1 MINKIIAFSI
11 RNKLIIGLLV
21 FALVGVGL
29 YSMST
34 INLGAQP
41 DITNNQVQV
50 ITQSPNLATEDIEQF
65 VTYPVELAMANLPG
79 VTEIRSVSRFGLSV
93 VTIVFKDDMGAYLP
107 RQLVSEKLNEVKSEI
122 PKQFGTPGMGPIT
135 TGLGEIYQ
143 YTLVP
148 QKGYEDKF
156 SPTELRT
163 IQDWIVK
170 RQLAL
175 TEGVVEVNA
184 FGGKIKQ
191 YEIAIDPAK
200 LNAMDVTMTNIFNA
214 LEENNV
220 NTGGAYIEKNKMANF
235 IRGEG
240 LVRSIDDIKQIVI
253 KNENGLPVLV
263 KDVAEKVH
271 FGNQVRY
278 GAFTQDGHE
287 AVGGMILML
296 RGDNPNAVV
305 SNVKK
310 RIKEVQK
317 SLPEGLKI
325 VPFLDRSELIGR
337 TTATIEKNLVE
348 GALIVIFVLVLLLGS
363 FRGGLVTAS
372 LIPLSLLFAFILMK
386 ASGVWANLMSLGA
399 IDFGIIVDGAVIIVE
414 GTVHEIEKRIKAGKN
429 QFNRAEMDEVV
440 YDASSTV
447 MNSAFFGQII
457 ILIVFT
463 PILFLT
469 GIEGKMFRPMAFTFG
484 FAVLGAIIL
493 CLTYVPMVTALTMK
507 PAGKKKNWF
516 HKAEDKISA
525 FSNGMM
531 KRINNGYRP
540 VIIKSLNHRIAVVVI
555 AVILLIGAGFTFSK
569 MGGEFIPSIDEGD
582 IAMQAL
588 LRPGSS
594 LSESIE
600 TSKRIENIVLE
611 NFPEVKTMV
620 ARIGVADIPTD
631 PMPMDIADTYII
643 LDKNK
648 DNWVSAD
655 TKDEL
660 VAKIKEKLAVIPG
673 VNLVFSQP
681 VELRF
686 NELLTGVREDVA
698 IKLYGEDLD
707 VLSEKAAKMAG
718 IIKTVPGAGDVN
730 VEATAGLPQMTVRF
744 NRRKVAQY
752 GLKISKL
759 NQYISTAFAGAS
771 AGVIFEGEKR
781 FDMVVRL
788 DKEHRQNINNLKN
801 LLIDLPSGNQIPLK
815 EVANIS
821 YQPGPMQISRDN
833 TSRRIYVGVN
843 VRGRDVESM
852 VRDIQAKLDEQLDL
866 PPGYHIT
873 YGGAFE
879 NLQRAKDRLAVVVPV
894 ALALIFLLLYF
905 ALGSLSQSV
914 MIYMAVPL
922 AAIGGI
928 FALAVRG
935 MPFSI
940 SAGVGFIVLFGVAV
954 LNGLVLISRLNS
966 LKEEGVMDLKERI
979 LIGTQ
984 ERIRPILLTA
994 LAAIMGFTPM
1004 ALSHGAGAS
1013 VQRPLATVVI
1023 GGLISATL
1031 LTLIVVPVFY
1041 SFVEKRKESKKSRH
1055 QKKAFSATSVPVIIV
1070 LLSLGSFAI
1079 PKTAEAQSGVTK
1091 TAVTQ
1096 KNQMQENDLQPI
1108 SLQEAADKAKEN
1120 YPKLKAARLEID
1132 NQEVL
1137 KKTAWDLGTTSF
1149 YTGGEELPNSGTGDE
1164 GIYTTIGVQQQNID
1178 LFSIG
1183 AKNKVQ
1189 DKKIA
1194 LSKAAF
1200 DLSLLQVEREV
1211 KKAWGNA
1218 YTAKRKFELYV
1229 ELDSVFSDFERAA
1242 RIRYETEASSKL
1254 EYLAAG
1260 NQARQVNLQKR
1271 QAYRDYLGA
1280 LQSLNLWLAGSQFYT
1295 VADTDVEAIDDP
1307 VMQSKDSIRGHPMLQ
1322 YYEHQV
1328 EVADAEHNLSTTAFF
1343 PKLNAQYGRQKV
1355 AGQDGFFNFQIG
1367 ISIPVFFGPE
1377 LGKTQSAKIQAKI
1390 AEQNFREKQ
1399 LQINSK
1405 YQDIRQ
1411 EYLKW
1416 LESWQYYV
1424 QEALPLAKEQRD
1436 GAVFAYKEGGIDYT
1450 TFLQTVRDAIGI
1462 ESRSWEALNYFLK
1475 SKYELEFYLNS
1486 TNQ

>member
-11 RNKLIIGLLV
+11 QNKLVVGLLV
-21 FALVGVGL
+21 LALVGVGL
-29 YSMST
+29 YSMAT

-93 VTIVFKDDMGAYLP
+93 VTIVFKDEMGTYLP
-107 RQLVSEKLNEVKSEI
+107 RQLISEKLNEVKAEI
-122 PKQFGTPGMGPIT
+122 PEQFGSPAMGPIT

-143 YTLVP
+143 YTLKP
-148 QKGYEDKF
+148 EKGYEDKY

-191 YEIAIDPAK
+191 YEIAIDPAR
-200 LNAMDVTMTNIFNA
+200 LNAMEVTMTEVFDA
-214 LEENNV
+214 LQENNV

-240 LVRSIDDIKQIVI
+240 LARSLDDIRQIVI
-253 KNENGLPVLV
+253 KNENGLPVLI
-263 KDVAEKVH
+263 KDVAEKVD

-287 AVGGMILML
+287 AVGGMVLML
-296 RGDNPNAVV
+296 RGDNPNSVV
-305 SNVKK
+305 NTVRE

-337 TTATIEKNLVE
+337 TTATIEKNLIE

-386 ASGVWANLMSLGA
+386 AFGVWANLMSLGA

-414 GTVHEIEKRIKAGKN
+414 GTVHEIEKRIKAGKKKFD
-429 QFNRAEMDEVV
+429 QPQMDKVV
-440 YDASSTV
+440 YEASSTV

-493 CLTYVPMVTALTMK
+493 CLTYVPMITSLTMK
-507 PAGKKKNWF
+507 PVSNKRNWF
-516 HKAEDKISA
+516 HKVEGKISG

-531 KRINNGYRP
+531 NRINNGYRP
-540 VIIKSLNHRIAVVVI
+540 VLLKSLSHRMIILIV
-555 AVILLIGAGFTFSK
+555 AVILLVGAGFTFSK

-600 TSKRIENIVLE
+600 TSKEIENIVLD

-648 DNWVSAD
+648 ENWTSAE
-655 TKDEL
+655 TKEKL
-660 VAKIKEKLAVIPG
+660 IEKIKEELAVVPG
-673 VNLVFSQP
+673 VNFVFSQP

-707 VLSEKAAKMAG
+707 VLSQKAAKMAN
-718 IIKTVPGAGDVN
+718 IIKTIPGAGDVN
-730 VEATAGLPQMTVRF
+730 LEATSGLPQMTVRF

-752 GLKISKL
+752 GLNIQKL
-759 NQYISTAFAGAS
+759 NRYISTAFAGGT

-788 DKEHRQNINNLKN
+788 DKEHRRDIRDLKN
-801 LLIDLPSGNQIPLK
+801 LLIDLPGGNQIPVK
-815 EVANIS
+815 EVAEIS

-852 VRDIQAKLDEQLDL
+852 VNDIQAKLDAELDL
-866 PPGYHIT
+866 PPGYHIE

-879 NLQRAKDRLAVVVPV
+879 NLQRAKERLTIVVPI

-905 ALGSLSQSV
+905 ALGSILQSV

-928 FALAVRG
+928 FALALRG

-966 LKEEGVMDLKERI
+966 LKEEGVTDIRERI
-979 LIGTQ
+979 LMGTQ
-984 ERIRPILLTA
+984 ERIRPIFLTA
-994 LAAIMGFTPM
+994 LAAIMGFFPM

-1023 GGLISATL
+1023 GGLITATL
-1031 LTLIVVPVFY
+1031 LSL
-1041 SFVEKRKESKKSRH
+1041 
-1055 QKKAFSATSVPVIIV
+1055 IIV
-1070 LLSLGSFAI
+1070 PILYSIVENSGKNKNGISDNFTINPAFIALALGIGAMAFPTNLNAQTQDKFHQNFIEQDSLKVDQDF
-1079 PKTAEAQSGVTK
+1079 T
-1091 TAVTQ
+1091 
-1096 KNQMQENDLQPI
+1096 PI
-1108 SLQEAADKAKEN
+1108 SLRQAVQKAKASYPGIKAAKLEIKSQEA
-1120 YPKLKAARLEID
+1120 LE
-1132 NQEVL
+1132 
-1137 KKTAWDLGTTSF
+1137 KTAWDFGTTQIF
-1149 YTGGEELPNSGTGDE
+1149 TGGEELPDNGTANE
-1164 GIYTTIGVQQQNID
+1164 GIYTTIGIQQQNIEV
-1178 LFSIG
+1178 FSIG
-1183 AKNKVQ
+1183 AKNKLQNQKV
-1189 DKKIA
+1189 A
-1194 LSKAAF
+1194 LSKAVL
-1200 DLSLLQVEREV
+1200 DLTSLQVEREV
-1211 KKAWGNA
+1211 SKAWGNA
-1218 YTAKRKFELYV
+1218 YTSRRKYQLYV
-1229 ELDSVFSDFERAA
+1229 KLDSIFSDFERAA
-1242 RIRYETEASSKL
+1242 RIRFETEASSKL
-1254 EYLAAG
+1254 EYLAAV
-1260 NQARQVNLQKR
+1260 NQARQVSLQKMQVYRDYMANLQK
-1271 QAYRDYLGA
+1271 
-1280 LQSLNLWLAGSQFYT
+1280 LNLWLASGGPYT
-1295 VADTDVEAIDDP
+1295 VAEADVDKIDTP
-1307 VMQSKDSIRGHPMLQ
+1307 VMQRQESLSNHPAIT
-1322 YYEHQV
+1322 YYQQQK
-1328 EVADAEHNLSTTAFF
+1328 EVANARRNLNTKAFF
-1343 PKLNAQYGRQKV
+1343 PKLNAQYGRQKI
-1355 AGQDGFFNFQIG
+1355 AGQDGFFNFQVG
-1367 ISIPVFFGPE
+1367 ISIPLFFAPE
-1377 LGKTQSAKIQAKI
+1377 LGQLQSSKIKNQI
-1390 AEQNFREKQ
+1390 AEQNLREKQ
-1399 LQINSK
+1399 LQVNSK
-1405 YQDIRQ
+1405 YQDLKQ
-1411 EYLKW
+1411 QYLKW
-1416 LESWQYYV
+1416 LESWQYYQ
-1424 QEALPLAKEQRD
+1424 QEALPLAKEQRN

-1450 TFLQTVRDAIGI
+1450 TFLQSVRDAIAI
-1462 ESRSWEALNYFLK
+1462 ESQSWDALNNYLQ
-1475 SKYELEFYLNS
+1475 SKYELEFFLNS
-1486 TNQ
+1486 AKQ

>member
-11 RNKLIIGLLV
+11 RNKLIVGLMV
-21 FALVGVGL
+21 IALVGVGV
-29 YSMST
+29 YSMAT

-50 ITQSPNLATEDIEQF
+50 ITQAPNLATEDIEQF

-79 VTEIRSVSRFGLSV
+79 VTEIRSISRFGLSV
-93 VTIVFKDDMGAYLP
+93 VTIVFKDNMGAYLP
-107 RQLVSEKLNEVKSEI
+107 RQLVGEQLNEVKSEI
-122 PKQFGTPGMGPIT
+122 PEQFGSPGMGPIT

-143 YTLVP
+143 YTL
-148 QKGYEDKF
+148 KAEEGYEDQY

-175 TEGVVEVNA
+175 TEGIVEVNA

-200 LNAMDVTMTNIFNA
+200 LNAMDVTMTEVFNA
-214 LEENNV
+214 LQENNV

-240 LVRSIDDIKQIVI
+240 LVRSLEDIRQIVI
-253 KNENGLPVLV
+253 KNENGLPILI

-271 FGNQVRY
+271 FGSQVRY

-287 AVGGMILML
+287 AVGGTILML
-296 RGDNPNAVV
+296 RGANPNTVV
-305 SNVKK
+305 NTVKK

-363 FRGGLVTAS
+363 IRGGLVTAS

-386 ASGVWANLMSLGA
+386 AFGISANLMSLGA

-414 GTVHEIEKRIKAGKN
+414 GTVHVIEKRIKAGKRNFN
-429 QFNRAEMDEVV
+429 QAQMDEVV

-493 CLTYVPMVTALTMK
+493 CLTYVPMIASLTMK
-507 PAGKKKNWF
+507 PATKKKNWF
-516 HKAEDKISA
+516 HKAEDKISG

-531 KRINNGYRP
+531 TRINKSYRP
-540 VIIKSLNHRIAVVVI
+540 VILKSLNHRIIVLVI
-555 AVILLIGAGFTFSK
+555 AVLLLVGAGYSFSR

-600 TSKRIENIVLE
+600 TSKRIEDIVMD
-611 NFPEVKTMV
+611 NFPEVETMV
-620 ARIGVADIPTD
+620 ARIGVSAIPTD

-648 DNWVSAD
+648 DNWVSAE
-655 TKDEL
+655 TKEEL
-660 VAKIKEKLAVIPG
+660 VSKIKEKLSVVPG
-673 VNLVFSQP
+673 VNFVFSQP
-681 VELRF
+681 MELRF

-707 VLSEKAAKMAG
+707 VLSEKAAKMAE
-718 IIKTVPGAGDVN
+718 IIKTVPGAADVN
-730 VEATAGLPQMTVRF
+730 LEATSGLPQMTVRY
-744 NRRKVAQY
+744 NRKKVAQY
-752 GLKISKL
+752 GLNIQKL
-759 NQYISTAFAGAS
+759 NQYVSTAFAGRT

-788 DKEHRQNINNLKN
+788 DKEHRQSIDNLKN
-801 LLIDLPSGNQIPLK
+801 LLVDLPGGNQIPIK
-815 EVANIS
+815 EVADIS

-833 TSRRIYVGVN
+833 TSRRISVGVN

-852 VRDIQAKLDEQLDL
+852 VNDIQDKLDEQLDL
-866 PPGYHIT
+866 PPGYRVS

-879 NLQRAKDRLAVVVPV
+879 NLQRAKERLTIVVPI

-905 ALGSLSQSV
+905 ALGSISQSI

-928 FALAVRG
+928 FALVIRG

-966 LKEEGVMDLKERI
+966 LKAEGVMDIKERI
-979 LIGTQ
+979 LTGTQ
-984 ERIRPILLTA
+984 ERLRPILLTA
-994 LAAIMGFTPM
+994 LAAIMGFFPM
-1004 ALSHGAGAS
+1004 ALSYGAGAS

-1023 GGLISATL
+1023 GGLITATL
-1031 LTLIVVPVFY
+1031 LTLIVVPILY
-1041 SFVEKRKESKKSRH
+1041 TFVEKMKKGNNGKSG
-1055 QKKAFSATSVPVIIV
+1055 KVAVNPTVILV
-1070 LLSLGSFAI
+1070 LLSLGLTAI
-1079 PKTAEAQSGVTK
+1079 PTSVKAQ
-1091 TAVTQ
+1091 TQ
-1096 KNQMQENDLQPI
+1096 DSLKQGSFRQDSLKVEQGFTPI
-1108 SLQEAADKAKEN
+1108 TLQEAVERARAN
-1120 YPKLKAARLEID
+1120 YPKLKAAQLEIE
-1132 NQEVL
+1132 NQRAL
-1137 KKTAWDLGTTSF
+1137 KKTAWDLGRTNVF
-1149 YTGGEELPNSGTGDE
+1149 TGGEELPDNGTGDE
-1164 GIYTTIGVQQQNID
+1164 GIYTTIGIQQQQMD
-1178 LFSIG
+1178 VFSIG
-1183 AKNKVQ
+1183 AKNKLQ
-1189 DKKIA
+1189 KMKIA
-1194 LSKAAF
+1194 LSETAL
-1200 DLSLLQVEREV
+1200 DLTSLQVEREV
-1211 KKAWGNA
+1211 SKAWGYV
-1218 YTAKRKFELYV
+1218 YTSKRKYQLYV
-1229 ELDSVFSDFERAA
+1229 ELDSIFSDFERAA

-1254 EYLAAG
+1254 EYLAAT
-1260 NQARQVNLQKR
+1260 NQARQVSLQKM
-1271 QAYRDYLGA
+1271 QVYRDYLGN
-1280 LQSLNLWLAGSQFYT
+1280 LQKLNLWLVSDTPYT
-1295 VADTDVEAIDDP
+1295 VTDAGVNEIDAP
-1307 VMQSKDSIRGHPMLQ
+1307 IMQRSDSITNHPMLH
-1322 YYEHQV
+1322 YYRQQI
-1328 EVADAEHNLSTTAFF
+1328 EVADAEHNLSTKAFF
-1343 PKLNAQYGRQKV
+1343 PKLNAQYGRQKI
-1355 AGQDGFFNFQIG
+1355 AGQDGFFNFQVG
-1367 ISIPVFFGPE
+1367 ISVPLFFGPE
-1377 LGKTQSAKIQAKI
+1377 LGQAQSARIRTQI
-1390 AEQNFREKQ
+1390 AEQNFREQQ
-1399 LQINSK
+1399 LQVNSR
-1405 YQDIRQ
+1405 YQDLQ
-1411 EYLKW
+1411 QTYLKW
-1416 LESWQYYV
+1416 LESWQYYE

-1462 ESRSWEALNYFLK
+1462 QSRSWDALNNYLE
-1475 SKYELEFYLNS
+1475 SKYELEFFLNS
-1486 TNQ
+1486 AKQ

>member
-11 RNKLIIGLLV
+11 RNKLIVGLMVL
-21 FALVGVGL
+21 ALVGVGV

-79 VTEIRSVSRFGLSV
+79 VNEIRSVSRFGLSV
-93 VTIVFKDDMGAYLP
+93 VTIVFKDDMGTYLP
-107 RQLVSEKLNEVKSEI
+107 RQLVAEKLNEVKSEI
-122 PKQFGTPGMGPIT
+122 PEQFGSPGMGPIT

-143 YTLVP
+143 YTLKAE
-148 QKGYEDKF
+148 KGYEDKY

-200 LNAMDVTMTNIFNA
+200 LNAMNVTMTEVFDA
-214 LEENNV
+214 LQENNV

-240 LVRSIDDIKQIVI
+240 LARSLDDIRQIVI
-253 KNENGLPVLV
+253 KNENGLPILV

-287 AVGGMILML
+287 AVGGMVLML
-296 RGDNPNAVV
+296 RGDNPNSVV
-305 SNVKK
+305 NTVRD

-337 TTATIEKNLVE
+337 TTATIEKNLIE

-386 ASGVWANLMSLGA
+386 AFGVWANLMSLGA

-414 GTVHEIEKRIKAGKN
+414 GTVHEIEKRIKRGKKSFN
-429 QFNRAEMDEVV
+429 QSEMDEVV

-493 CLTYVPMVTALTMK
+493 CLTYVPMIASLTMK
-507 PAGKKKNWF
+507 PATKKKNWF
-516 HKAEDKISA
+516 HKVEDKISG

-531 KRINNGYRP
+531 TRINNGYRP
-540 VIIKSLNHRIAVVVI
+540 VILKSLHHRIIVLVIAVV
-555 AVILLIGAGFTFSK
+555 LLVGAGYSFSR

-594 LSESIE
+594 LTESIE
-600 TSKRIENIVLE
+600 TSKRIENIVLD
-611 NFPEVKTMV
+611 NFPEVETMV

-631 PMPMDIADTYII
+631 PMPMDIADSYII
-643 LDKNK
+643 LDKDK
-648 DNWVSAD
+648 DNWTSAE
-655 TKDEL
+655 TKEEL
-660 VAKIKEKLAVIPG
+660 IEKIKEKLSVVPG
-673 VNLVFSQP
+673 VNFVFSQP

-707 VLSEKAAKMAG
+707 VLTEKASKMAN

-730 VEATAGLPQMTVRF
+730 LEATSGLPQMTVRF

-752 GLKISKL
+752 GLNIQKL
-759 NQYISTAFAGAS
+759 NQYVSTAFAGGT

-788 DKEHRQNINNLKN
+788 DEEHRQSIDNLKN
-801 LLIDLPSGNQIPLK
+801 LLIDLPGGNQIPIK
-815 EVANIS
+815 EVADIS

-852 VRDIQAKLDEQLDL
+852 VHDIQAKMDAQLDL
-866 PPGYHIT
+866 PPGYHIE

-879 NLQRAKDRLAVVVPV
+879 NLQRAKDRLIIVVPI

-905 ALGSLSQSV
+905 ALGSFSQSI

-928 FALAVRG
+928 FALAIRG

-966 LKEEGVMDLKERI
+966 LKEEGVMDIQERI

-994 LAAIMGFTPM
+994 LAAIMGFFPM

-1023 GGLISATL
+1023 GGLITATL
-1031 LTLIVVPVFY
+1031 LTLIIVPILY
-1041 SFVEKRKESKKSRH
+1041 SFVEKTGKNNNGKSG
-1055 QKKAFSATSVPVIIV
+1055 KVAINPALIAV
-1070 LLSLGSFAI
+1070 LLGLGSMAI
-1079 PKTAEAQSGVTK
+1079 PASASAQTPDSPHQNAPRQDSLKVEQGFT
-1091 TAVTQ
+1091 
-1096 KNQMQENDLQPI
+1096 PI
-1108 SLQEAADKAKEN
+1108 SLQDAVERAQAN
-1120 YPKLKAARLEID
+1120 YPKLKAAQLEVE
-1132 NQEVL
+1132 NQEAL
-1137 KKTAWDLGTTSF
+1137 KKTAWDLGTTQIF
-1149 YTGGEELPNSGTGDE
+1149 TGGEELPDNGTSDE
-1164 GIYTTIGVQQQNID
+1164 GIYQTIGVQQQNID
-1178 LFSIG
+1178 VFSIG
-1183 AKNKVQ
+1183 AKNRVQ
-1189 DKKIA
+1189 NEKIA
-1194 LSKAAF
+1194 LSETAL
-1200 DLSLLQVEREV
+1200 DLTSLQVEREV
-1211 KKAWGNA
+1211 SKAWGDA
-1218 YTAKRKFELYV
+1218 YTSKRKYQLYV
-1229 ELDSVFSDFERAA
+1229 ELDSIFSDFERAA

-1254 EYLAAG
+1254 EYLAAT
-1260 NQARQVNLQKR
+1260 NQARQVSLQKM
-1271 QAYRDYLGA
+1271 QVYRDYLGN
-1280 LQSLNLWLAGSQFYT
+1280 LQKLNLWLVSDTPFT
-1295 VADTDVEAIDDP
+1295 VADAGVDEMDTPIL
-1307 VMQSKDSIRGHPMLQ
+1307 QRKDSITSHPMLQ
-1322 YYEHQV
+1322 YYERQID
-1328 EVADAEHNLSTTAFF
+1328 VADAERNLSTKAFF
-1343 PKLNAQYGRQKV
+1343 PKFNVQYGRQKI
-1355 AGQDGFFNFQIG
+1355 AGQNGFFNFQVG
-1367 ISIPVFFGPE
+1367 VKIPLFFGPE
-1377 LGKTQSAKIQAKI
+1377 LGQAQSAKIRTQI

-1399 LQINSK
+1399 LQVNSE
-1405 YQDIRQ
+1405 YQDLQ
-1411 EYLKW
+1411 QAYLKW
-1416 LESWQYYV
+1416 LESWQYYE

-1462 ESRSWEALNYFLK
+1462 QSKSWDALNNYLK
-1475 SKYELEFYLNS
+1475 SKYELEFFLNS
-1486 TNQ
+1486 AKQ

>member
-1 MINKIIAFSI
+1 MINRIIAFSI
-11 RNKLIIGLLV
+11 RNKLIVGLMVLTLIGI
-21 FALVGVGL
+21 GL

-50 ITQSPNLATEDIEQF
+50 ITVSQNLATEDIEQF
-65 VTYPVELAMANLPG
+65 VTYPVELGMANLPG

-93 VTIVFKDDMGAYLP
+93 VTIVFKDDMGTYLP
-107 RQLVSEKLNEVKSEI
+107 RQLVGEKLNEVKSEI
-122 PKQFGTPGMGPIT
+122 PEQFGSPQMGPIT

-143 YTLVP
+143 YTLQP
-148 QKGYEDKF
+148 KEGYENKY
-156 SPTELRT
+156 SPTKLRT

-175 TEGVVEVNA
+175 TEGVVDVNA

-200 LNAMDVTMTNIFNA
+200 LNAMHITMAEVFNA
-214 LEENNV
+214 LQENNV
-220 NTGGAYIEKNKMANF
+220 NTGGAYIEKSKMANF

-240 LVRSIDDIKQIVI
+240 LARSLDDIRQIVI
-253 KNENGLPVLV
+253 KNQNGLPILI

-296 RGDNPNAVV
+296 RGDNPNEVV
-305 SNVKK
+305 SNVKN
-310 RIKEVQK
+310 RIKEIQK

-325 VPFLDRSELIGR
+325 VPFLDRSELIAR
-337 TTATIEKNLVE
+337 TTSTIEKNLIE
-348 GALIVIFVLVLLLGS
+348 GALIVIFVLVFLLGS

-386 ASGVWANLMSLGA
+386 AFGVWANLMSLGA

-414 GTVHEIEKRIKAGKN
+414 GTVHEIEKRIKAGKCN
-429 QFNRAEMDEVV
+429 FGQPQMDKVV

-493 CLTYVPMVTALTMK
+493 CLTYVPMITSLTMK
-507 PAGKKKNWF
+507 PASNKKNWF
-516 HKAEDKISA
+516 HKAEDKVSG

-531 KRINNGYRP
+531 KRINSTYRP
-540 VIIKSLNHRIAVVVI
+540 VILKSLKHRVSILILAV
-555 AVILLIGAGFTFSK
+555 LLLLGAGFTFSK

-600 TSKRIENIVLE
+600 TSKKIENIILK
-611 NFPEVKTMV
+611 NFPEVETMV

-648 DNWVSAD
+648 DNWVSAEN
-655 TKDEL
+655 KEEL
-660 VAKIKEKLAVIPG
+660 ISRIKEKLSVVPG
-673 VNLVFSQP
+673 VNFVFSQP

-707 VLSEKAAKMAG
+707 VLSEKAAQMAQ

-730 VEATAGLPQMTVRF
+730 LEATSGLPQMTVRF
-744 NRRKVAQY
+744 NRKKIAQY
-752 GLKISKL
+752 GLSIAKL
-759 NQYISTAFAGAS
+759 NQYISTAFAGSS

-788 DKEHRQNINNLKN
+788 DKEHRKNINNLKN
-801 LLIDLPSGNQIPLK
+801 LLVDLPNGNQIPIK
-815 EVANIS
+815 EVADIS
-821 YQPGPMQISRDN
+821 YQPGPMQISREN

-852 VRDIQAKLDEQLDL
+852 VNDIQAKLDNQLDL

-879 NLQRAKDRLAVVVPV
+879 NLQRAKDRLSVVVPI

-905 ALGSLSQSV
+905 ALGSLSQSI

-966 LKEEGVMDLKERI
+966 LKQEGVMDLRERI

-994 LAAIMGFTPM
+994 LAAIMGFFPM

-1031 LTLIVVPVFY
+1031 LTLIVIPVLY
-1041 SFVEKRKESKKSRH
+1041 TFVEKTGRNSKSKKNSI
-1055 QKKAFSATSVPVIIV
+1055 KSNSSLSVVLLGLG
-1070 LLSLGSFAI
+1070 LLSLPSNTNAQNQNFDKKDSLDIKESF
-1079 PKTAEAQSGVTK
+1079 T
-1091 TAVTQ
+1091 
-1096 KNQMQENDLQPI
+1096 PI
-1108 SLQEAADKAKEN
+1108 SLEEAVERAKAH
-1120 YPKLKAARLEID
+1120 YPKLKTAQLQVE
-1132 NQEVL
+1132 NQKTL
-1137 KKTAWDLGTTSF
+1137 KKTAWDLGTTQIF
-1149 YTGGEELPNSGTGDE
+1149 TGGEELPDDQQGDE

-1178 LFSIG
+1178 VFSIG
-1183 AKNKVQ
+1183 AKNDLQK
-1189 DKKIA
+1189 KKIA
-1194 LSKAAF
+1194 FSKAT
-1200 DLSLLQVEREV
+1200 LELTTLQVEKEV

-1218 YTAKRKFELYV
+1218 YTAKRKYQLFV
-1229 ELDSVFSDFERAA
+1229 ELDSIFSDFERAA

-1254 EYLAAG
+1254 EYLAAA
-1260 NQARQVNLQKR
+1260 NQARQVELKKR
-1271 QAYRDYLGA
+1271 QAHRDYLGT
-1280 LQSLNLWLAGSQFYT
+1280 LQMLNLWLASDEPYT
-1295 VADTDVEAIDDP
+1295 VANTSIEEIDDP
-1307 VMQSKDSIRGHPMLQ
+1307 VMQSKDSITHHPTLQ
-1322 YYEHQV
+1322 YYERQV
-1328 EVADAEHNLSTTAFF
+1328 GVADAERNLSTKAFL
-1343 PKLNAQYGRQKV
+1343 PKLNAQYGRQKI
-1355 AGQDGFFNFQIG
+1355 AGKDGFFNFQLG
-1367 ISIPVFFGPE
+1367 ISIPLIFGPE
-1377 LGKTQSAKIQAKI
+1377 LGKAQSAKIKTKI
-1390 AEQNFREKQ
+1390 ARQNYREKK

-1405 YQDIRQ
+1405 YKELKQN
-1411 EYLKW
+1411 YLKW
-1416 LESWQYYV
+1416 LESWEYYL
-1424 QEALPLAKEQRD
+1424 QEALPLAMEQRD
-1436 GAVFAYKEGGIDYT
+1436 GALFAYKEGGIDYT

-1462 ESRSWEALNYFLK
+1462 QSKALDALNKYLK
-1475 SKYELEFYLNS
+1475 SKYEIEFFLNS
-1486 TNQ
+1486 AKQ

>member
-11 RNKLIIGLLV
+11 RNKLIVGLMVL
-21 FALVGVGL
+21 ALVGVGV

-79 VTEIRSVSRFGLSV
+79 VTEVRSISRFGLSV
-93 VTIVFKDDMGAYLP
+93 VTIVFKDDMGTYLP
-107 RQLVSEKLNEVKSEI
+107 RQLISEKLNEVKSEI
-122 PKQFGTPGMGPIT
+122 PEQFGSPGMGPIT

-143 YTLVP
+143 YSLVP
-148 QKGYEDKF
+148 QEGYEDKF
-156 SPTELRT
+156 SPTKLRT

-200 LNAMDVTMTNIFNA
+200 LNAMDVTMTEVFDA
-214 LEENNV
+214 LQENNV

-240 LVRSIDDIKQIVI
+240 LARSLDDIRQIVI
-253 KNENGLPVLV
+253 KNENGLPILV

-271 FGNQVRY
+271 FGSQVRY
-278 GAFTQDGHE
+278 GAFTQDGQE
-287 AVGGMILML
+287 AVGGTIMML
-296 RGDNPNAVV
+296 RGDNPNSVV
-305 SNVKK
+305 NTVKD

-337 TTATIEKNLVE
+337 TTATIEKNLIE

-386 ASGVWANLMSLGA
+386 AFGVWANLMSLGA

-414 GTVHEIEKRIKAGKN
+414 GTVHEIEKRIKRGKQSFN
-429 QFNRAEMDEVV
+429 QSEMDEVV

-493 CLTYVPMVTALTMK
+493 CLTYVPMIASLTMK
-507 PAGKKKNWF
+507 PATKKKNWF
-516 HKAEDKISA
+516 HKIEDKISG

-531 KRINNGYRP
+531 SRINNGYRP
-540 VIIKSLNHRIAVVVI
+540 VILKSLNHRIIVLVI
-555 AVILLIGAGFTFSK
+555 AVVLLVGAGYSFSR

-594 LSESIE
+594 LTESIE
-600 TSKRIENIVLE
+600 TSKRIENIVLD
-611 NFPEVKTMV
+611 NFPEVETMV

-631 PMPMDIADTYII
+631 PMPMDIADSYII
-643 LDKNK
+643 LDKDK
-648 DNWVSAD
+648 DNWTSAE
-655 TKDEL
+655 TKEEL
-660 VAKIKEKLAVIPG
+660 IEKIKEKLSVVPG
-673 VNLVFSQP
+673 VNFVFSQP

-707 VLSEKAAKMAG
+707 VLTEKASKMAN

-730 VEATAGLPQMTVRF
+730 LEATSGLPQMTVRF

-752 GLKISKL
+752 GLNIQKL
-759 NQYISTAFAGAS
+759 NQYVSTAFAGSS

-788 DKEHRQNINNLKN
+788 DKEHRQSIDNLKN
-801 LLIDLPSGNQIPLK
+801 LLIDLPGGNQIPIK
-815 EVANIS
+815 EVADIS

-852 VRDIQAKLDEQLDL
+852 VHDIQAKMDEQLDL
-866 PPGYHIT
+866 PPGYHIE

-879 NLQRAKDRLAVVVPV
+879 NLQRAKDRLVIVVPI

-905 ALGSLSQSV
+905 ALGSLSQSI

-928 FALAVRG
+928 FALAIRG

-966 LKEEGVMDLKERI
+966 LKEEGVMDIQERI

-994 LAAIMGFTPM
+994 LAAIMGFFPM

-1023 GGLISATL
+1023 GGLITATL
-1031 LTLIVVPVFY
+1031 LTLIVVPILY
-1041 SFVEKRKESKKSRH
+1041 SFVEKTGKNNNGKSG
-1055 QKKAFSATSVPVIIV
+1055 KVAINPALIAV
-1070 LLSLGSFAI
+1070 LLGLISMAI
-1079 PKTAEAQSGVTK
+1079 PASASAQ
-1091 TAVTQ
+1091 TQ
-1096 KNQMQENDLQPI
+1096 DSLQQNAPRQDSLQVEQGFTPI
-1108 SLQEAADKAKEN
+1108 SLQDAVEKAKAN
-1120 YPKLKAARLEID
+1120 YPKLKAAQLEIE
-1132 NQEVL
+1132 NQQAL
-1137 KKTAWDLGTTSF
+1137 KKTAWDLGTTNIF
-1149 YTGGEELPNSGTGDE
+1149 TGGEELPDSPNGDE

-1178 LFSIG
+1178 VFSIG
-1183 AKNKVQ
+1183 AKNRVQ
-1189 DKKIA
+1189 NEKIA
-1194 LSKAAF
+1194 LSETAL
-1200 DLSLLQVEREV
+1200 DLTSLQVEREV
-1211 KKAWGNA
+1211 SKAWGDA
-1218 YTAKRKFELYV
+1218 YTSKRKYQLYV
-1229 ELDSVFSDFERAA
+1229 ELDSIFSDFERAA

-1254 EYLAAG
+1254 EYLAAT
-1260 NQARQVNLQKR
+1260 NQARQVSLQKM
-1271 QAYRDYLGA
+1271 QVYRDYLGN
-1280 LQSLNLWLAGSQFYT
+1280 LQKLNLWLVSDTLFT
-1295 VADTDVEAIDDP
+1295 VADAGVDEMDTPIL
-1307 VMQSKDSIRGHPMLQ
+1307 QRKDSITSHPMLQ
-1322 YYEHQV
+1322 YYERQI
-1328 EVADAEHNLSTTAFF
+1328 EVADAERNLSNKAFF
-1343 PKLNAQYGRQKV
+1343 PKFNAQYGRQKI
-1355 AGQDGFFNFQIG
+1355 AGQNGFFNFQVG
-1367 ISIPVFFGPE
+1367 ISIPLFFGPE
-1377 LGKTQSAKIQAKI
+1377 LGQAQSAKIQTQI

-1399 LQINSK
+1399 LQVNSK
-1405 YQDIRQ
+1405 YKDLQQD
-1411 EYLKW
+1411 YLKW
-1416 LESWQYYV
+1416 LESWQYYE

-1462 ESRSWEALNYFLK
+1462 QSKSWDALNNYLR
-1475 SKYELEFYLNS
+1475 SKYELEFFLNS
-1486 TNQ
+1486 AKQ

>member
-11 RNKLIIGLLV
+11 RNKLVIGLMVL
-21 FALVGVGL
+21 ALVGVGL

-93 VTIVFKDDMGAYLP
+93 VTIVFKDDMGTYLP

-122 PKQFGTPGMGPIT
+122 PKQFGSPGMGPIT

-148 QKGYEDKF
+148 QEGYEDKF

-200 LNAMDVTMTNIFNA
+200 LNAMDVTMADIFDA

-240 LVRSIDDIKQIVI
+240 LVRSIDDIRQIVI

-305 SNVKK
+305 NNVKK

-386 ASGVWANLMSLGA
+386 AFGVWANLMSLGA

-414 GTVHEIEKRIKAGKN
+414 GTVHEIEKRIKAGKHKY
-429 QFNRAEMDEVV
+429 NRAEMDEVV

-493 CLTYVPMVTALTMK
+493 CLTYVPMITALTMK

-516 HKAEDKISA
+516 HKAEDKIA
-525 FSNGMM
+525 GFSNGMM

-540 VIIKSLNHRIAVVVI
+540 VILKSLNYRITVVVI
-555 AVILLIGAGFTFSK
+555 AVVLLVVAGFTFSR

-600 TSKRIENIVLE
+600 TSKKIENIVRD
-611 NFPEVKTMV
+611 NFPEVETMV

-655 TKDEL
+655 TKEEL
-660 VAKIKEKLAVIPG
+660 VAKIKEKLSVIPG
-673 VNLVFSQP
+673 VNFVFSQP

-707 VLSEKAAKMAG
+707 VLSEKAAKMAS

-730 VEATAGLPQMTVRF
+730 MEATAGLPQMTVRF

-801 LLIDLPSGNQIPLK
+801 LLIDLPGGNQIPLK

-852 VRDIQAKLDEQLDL
+852 VNDIQKKLDAQLDL

-879 NLQRAKDRLAVVVPV
+879 NLQRAKDRLAVVVPI

-928 FALAVRG
+928 FALAIRG

-1031 LTLIVVPVFY
+1031 LTLIVVPVLY
-1041 SFVEKRKESKKSRH
+1041 SFVEKRKGNRKVQPQKRAVSSK
-1055 QKKAFSATSVPVIIV
+1055 SVPVALA
-1070 LLSLGSFAI
+1070 LLTLSSFAI
-1079 PKTAEAQSGVTK
+1079 PKTAEAQDRMVK
-1091 TAVTQ
+1091 NAITQ
-1096 KNQMQENDLQPI
+1096 EQDLRPI
-1108 SLQEAADKAKEN
+1108 SLQEAVEKAKAN
-1120 YPKLKAARLEID
+1120 YPKLKAGRLEIE
-1132 NQEVL
+1132 NQKAL
-1137 KKTAWDLGTTSF
+1137 KKTAWNLGTTSVF
-1149 YTGGEELPNSGTGDE
+1149 TGGEELPDSGNGDE

-1189 DKKIA
+1189 NKKIA
-1194 LSKAAF
+1194 LSKTAY
-1200 DLSLLQVEREV
+1200 DLSALQVEREV

-1218 YTAKRKFELYV
+1218 FTAKRKYELYV

-1260 NQARQVNLQKR
+1260 NQARQVSLQKK

-1280 LQSLNLWLAGSQFYT
+1280 LQRLNLWLGSDRFFT
-1295 VADTDVEAIDDP
+1295 VAETEVEKIDEP
-1307 VMQSKDSIRGHPMLQ
+1307 VIQWKDSISGHPMLQ
-1322 YYEHQV
+1322 YYERQV
-1328 EVADAEHNLSTTAFF
+1328 ELADAEQKLSTKAFF
-1343 PKLNAQYGRQKV
+1343 PKLNAEYGRQKI
-1355 AGQDGFFNFQIG
+1355 AGQDGFFNFQVG
-1367 ISIPVFFGPE
+1367 ISIPLFFGPE
-1377 LGKTQSAKIQAKI
+1377 LGKAQSAKLQTEI

-1399 LQINSK
+1399 LQINSQ
-1405 YQDIRQ
+1405 YQDLRQ
-1411 EYLKW
+1411 QYLKW
-1416 LESWQYYV
+1416 LESWQYYL

-1436 GAVFAYKEGGIDYT
+1436 GAVFAFKEGGIDYT

-1462 ESRSWEALNYFLK
+1462 ESRSWEALNKFLEA
-1475 SKYELEFYLNS
+1475 KYELQYFLNS
-1486 TNQ
+1486 TK

>member
-11 RNKLIIGLLV
+11 RNKLIVGLFIFFLI
-21 FALVGVGL
+21 GVGL

-41 DITNNQVQV
+41 DITNNQVQI

-79 VTEIRSVSRFGLSV
+79 VNEIRSVSRFGLSV
-93 VTIVFKDDMGAYLP
+93 VTIVFKEDMGTYLP
-107 RQLVSEKLNEVKSEI
+107 RQLVGEKLNEVKSEI
-122 PKQFGTPGMGPIT
+122 PEQFGSPEMGPIT

-143 YTLVP
+143 YTL
-148 QKGYEDKF
+148 KAEEGYEDKY

-200 LNAMDVTMTNIFNA
+200 LNAMNVTMTEVFDA
-214 LEENNV
+214 LQENNV

-240 LVRSIDDIKQIVI
+240 LVRSLDDVRQIVI
-253 KNENGLPVLV
+253 RNENGLPILV

-287 AVGGMILML
+287 AVGGMVLML
-296 RGDNPNAVV
+296 RGDNPNSVV
-305 SNVKK
+305 NTVRD
-310 RIKEVQK
+310 RIREVQK
-317 SLPEGLKI
+317 SLPQGLKI
-325 VPFLDRSELIGR
+325 VPFLDRSALIGR
-337 TTATIEKNLVE
+337 TTATIEKNLIE
-348 GALIVIFVLVLLLGS
+348 GALIVIFALVLLLGS

-386 ASGVWANLMSLGA
+386 AFGVWANLMSLGA

-414 GTVHEIEKRIKAGKN
+414 GTVHEIEKRIKAGKQ
-429 QFNRAEMDEVV
+429 QFNQPQMDEVV

-447 MNSAFFGQII
+447 MNSAFFGQVI

-493 CLTYVPMVTALTMK
+493 CLTYVPVITSLMMR
-507 PAGKKKNWF
+507 PAIKNRNWF
-516 HKAEDKISA
+516 HNVEDKISG

-531 KRINNGYRP
+531 NRINKGYRP
-540 VIIKSLNHRIAVVVI
+540 IVLKSLNHRIIVLVI
-555 AVILLIGAGFTFSK
+555 AVILLLGAGFTFSK

-600 TSKRIENIVLE
+600 TSKTIENIVLD
-611 NFPEVKTMV
+611 NFPEVETMV

-643 LDKNK
+643 LEKNK
-648 DNWVSAD
+648 DHWTSAD
-655 TKDEL
+655 TKEEL
-660 VAKIKEKLAVIPG
+660 IKKIKEKLSIVPG
-673 VNLVFSQP
+673 VNFVFSQP

-707 VLSEKAAKMAG
+707 VLSQKAAKMAA

-730 VEATAGLPQMTVRF
+730 LEATSGLPQMTVRF
-744 NRRKVAQY
+744 SRRKVAQY
-752 GLKISKL
+752 GLNIQKL
-759 NQYISTAFAGAS
+759 NQYVSTAFAGGT

-788 DKEHRQNINNLKN
+788 DEKHRKDIDNLKN
-801 LLIDLPSGNQIPLK
+801 LLIDLPGGNQIPIK
-815 EVANIS
+815 EVADIS

-852 VRDIQAKLDEQLDL
+852 VNDIQTKMDAQLDL
-866 PPGYHIT
+866 PPGYHIE

-879 NLQRAKDRLAVVVPV
+879 NLQRAKDRLTIVVPI

-905 ALGSLSQSV
+905 ALGSFSQSI

-928 FALAVRG
+928 FAIAVRG

-966 LKEEGVMDLKERI
+966 LKKEGVMDIQERI
-979 LIGTQ
+979 LIATQ
-984 ERIRPILLTA
+984 ERIRPIFLTA
-994 LAAIMGFTPM
+994 LAAIMGFFPM

-1023 GGLISATL
+1023 GGLITATL
-1031 LTLIVVPVFY
+1031 LTLIVVPVLY
-1041 SFVEKRKESKKSRH
+1041 SFVEKSGNKNYGKPG
-1055 QKKAFSATSVPVIIV
+1055 KAAINPGLIAI
-1070 LLSLGSFAI
+1070 LLGLGSMGI
-1079 PKTAEAQSGVTK
+1079 PASASAQ
-1091 TAVTQ
+1091 TQ
-1096 KNQMQENDLQPI
+1096 DRPQQSAPEQDILKVAQGFSTI
-1108 SLQEAADKAKEN
+1108 SLRDAVEKAQAN
-1120 YPKLKAARLEID
+1120 YPKMKAAQLEIE
-1132 NQEVL
+1132 NQEAR
-1137 KKTAWDLGTTSF
+1137 KKTVWDLGTTQIF
-1149 YTGGEELPNSGTGDE
+1149 TGGEELPDSRNGDE
-1164 GIYTTIGVQQQNID
+1164 GIYTIVGVQQQNID
-1178 LFSIG
+1178 VFSIG
-1183 AKNKVQ
+1183 AKNKLQ
-1189 DKKIA
+1189 NEKIELSETA
-1194 LSKAAF
+1194 L
-1200 DLSLLQVEREV
+1200 DLTSLQIEREV
-1211 KKAWGNA
+1211 SKAWGDA
-1218 YTAKRKFELYV
+1218 YTSKRKYQLYV
-1229 ELDSVFSDFERAA
+1229 ELDSIFSDFERAA
-1242 RIRYETEASSKL
+1242 RLRYETEASSKL
-1254 EYLAAG
+1254 EYLAAT
-1260 NQARQVNLQKR
+1260 NQARQVSLQKM
-1271 QAYRDYLGA
+1271 QAYRDYLGN
-1280 LQSLNLWLAGSQFYT
+1280 LQKLNLWLVSDTPYT
-1295 VADTDVEAIDDP
+1295 VADTSVDEMNTPIL
-1307 VMQSKDSIRGHPMLQ
+1307 QRKDSIKSHPMLD
-1322 YYEHQV
+1322 YYEHQIG
-1328 EVADAEHNLSTTAFF
+1328 VADAKRNLSTKAFF
-1343 PKLNAQYGRQKV
+1343 PKFNAQYGRQKI
-1355 AGQDGFFNFQIG
+1355 AGQKGFFSFQVG
-1367 ISIPVFFGPE
+1367 ISIPLFFGPD
-1377 LGKTQSAKIQAKI
+1377 LGYAQSAKIQTQI
-1390 AEQNFREKQ
+1390 AQQNFKAKK
-1399 LQINSK
+1399 LQFNSK
-1405 YQDIRQ
+1405 YQDLQQ

-1416 LESWQYYV
+1416 QESWKYYE
-1424 QEALPLAKEQRD
+1424 QEALLLAKEQRD
-1436 GAVFAYKEGGIDYT
+1436 GAVFAYKEGGISYT
-1450 TFLQTVRDAIGI
+1450 SFLQTVRDAIGI
-1462 ESRSWEALNYFLK
+1462 QSKSWDALNNYLR
-1475 SKYELEFYLNS
+1475 SKYELEFFLNS
-1486 TNQ
+1486 AKQ

>member
-11 RNKLIIGLLV
+11 RNKLIVGLMV
-21 FALVGVGL
+21 FALVGLGV
-29 YSMST
+29 YSMAT

-50 ITQSPNLATEDIEQF
+50 ITQAPNLATEDIEQF

-79 VTEIRSVSRFGLSV
+79 VTEIRSISRFGLSV
-93 VTIVFKDDMGAYLP
+93 VTIVFKDGMGTYLP
-107 RQLVSEKLNEVKSEI
+107 RQLVGEQLNEVKAEI
-122 PKQFGTPGMGPIT
+122 PEQFGSPGMGPIT

-143 YTLVP
+143 YTLKAE
-148 QKGYEDKF
+148 KGYEDKY

-163 IQDWIVK
+163 VQDWIVK
-170 RQLAL
+170 RQMAL

-200 LNAMDVTMTNIFNA
+200 LNAMDVTMTEVFNA
-214 LEENNV
+214 LQENNV

-240 LVRSIDDIKQIVI
+240 LVRSLDDIRQIVI
-253 KNENGLPVLV
+253 KNQNGLPILV

-271 FGNQVRY
+271 FGGQVRY

-287 AVGGMILML
+287 AVGGTILML
-296 RGDNPNAVV
+296 RGANPNTVV
-305 SNVKK
+305 NTVKN

-363 FRGGLVTAS
+363 IRGGLVTAS
-372 LIPLSLLFAFILMK
+372 LIPLSLLFAFILMR
-386 ASGVWANLMSLGA
+386 AFGISANLMSLGA

-414 GTVHEIEKRIKAGKN
+414 GTVHVIEKRIKAGKRNFN
-429 QFNRAEMDEVV
+429 QAQMDEVV

-493 CLTYVPMVTALTMK
+493 CLTYVPMIASLTMK
-507 PAGKKKNWF
+507 PATKKKNWF
-516 HKAEDKISA
+516 HKAEDKISG

-531 KRINNGYRP
+531 SRINNGYRP
-540 VIIKSLNHRIAVVVI
+540 VILKSLNHRIIVLVI
-555 AVILLIGAGFTFSK
+555 AVLLLVGAGYSFSR

-600 TSKRIENIVLE
+600 TSKRIEDIVMD
-611 NFPEVKTMV
+611 NFPEVETMV
-620 ARIGVADIPTD
+620 ARIGVSAIPTD

-648 DNWVSAD
+648 DNWVSAE
-655 TKDEL
+655 TKEEL
-660 VAKIKEKLAVIPG
+660 VSKIKEKLSVVPG
-673 VNLVFSQP
+673 VNFVFSQP
-681 VELRF
+681 MELRF

-707 VLSEKAAKMAG
+707 VLSEKAAKMAE
-718 IIKTVPGAGDVN
+718 IIKTVPGAADVN
-730 VEATAGLPQMTVRF
+730 LEATSGLPQMTVRY
-744 NRRKVAQY
+744 NRIKIAQY
-752 GLKISKL
+752 GLSIQKL
-759 NQYISTAFAGAS
+759 NQYVSTAFAGRT

-788 DKEHRQNINNLKN
+788 DEEHRQSIDNLKN
-801 LLIDLPSGNQIPLK
+801 LLVDLPGGNQIPIK
-815 EVANIS
+815 EVADIS
-821 YQPGPMQISRDN
+821 YRPGPMQISRDN
-833 TSRRIYVGVN
+833 TSRRISVGVN

-852 VRDIQAKLDEQLDL
+852 VNDIQDKLDAQLDL
-866 PPGYHIT
+866 PPGYRVS

-879 NLQRAKDRLAVVVPV
+879 NLQRAKERLTIVVPI

-905 ALGSLSQSV
+905 ALGSISQSI

-928 FALAVRG
+928 FALVVRG

-966 LKEEGVMDLKERI
+966 LKAEGVMDIKERI
-979 LIGTQ
+979 LTGTQ
-984 ERIRPILLTA
+984 ERLRPILLTA
-994 LAAIMGFTPM
+994 LAAIMGFFPM
-1004 ALSHGAGAS
+1004 ALSYGAGAS

-1023 GGLISATL
+1023 GGLITATL
-1031 LTLIVVPVFY
+1031 LTLIVVPILY
-1041 SFVEKRKESKKSRH
+1041 IFVEKMKKGNNGKSG
-1055 QKKAFSATSVPVIIV
+1055 KVAVNPTLIVV
-1070 LLSLGSFAI
+1070 LLSLGLTAI
-1079 PKTAEAQSGVTK
+1079 PASVNAQTQDDLKQGSLRQDSLKVEQGFTPI
-1091 TAVTQ
+1091 TLQDAV
-1096 KNQMQENDLQPI
+1096 ER
-1108 SLQEAADKAKEN
+1108 ARAN
-1120 YPKLKAARLEID
+1120 YPRLKAAQLEIE
-1132 NQEVL
+1132 NQQAL
-1137 KKTAWDLGTTSF
+1137 KKTAWDLGTTNVF
-1149 YTGGEELPNSGTGDE
+1149 TGGEELPDGTGGGE
-1164 GIYTTIGVQQQNID
+1164 GIYTTIGVQQQKID
-1178 LFSIG
+1178 VFSIG
-1183 AKNKVQ
+1183 AKNHLQ
-1189 DKKIA
+1189 NEKIA
-1194 LSKAAF
+1194 LSKTAL
-1200 DLSLLQVEREV
+1200 DLTSLQVEREV
-1211 KKAWGNA
+1211 SKAWGNV
-1218 YTAKRKFELYV
+1218 YTFKRKYQLYV
-1229 ELDSVFSDFERAA
+1229 ELDSIFSDFERAA

-1254 EYLAAG
+1254 EYLAAT
-1260 NQARQVNLQKR
+1260 NQARQVSLQKM
-1271 QAYRDYLGA
+1271 QVYRDYLGN
-1280 LQSLNLWLAGSQFYT
+1280 LQKLNLWLVSDTPYT
-1295 VADTDVEAIDDP
+1295 VADSGVDEIDAP
-1307 VMQSKDSIRGHPMLQ
+1307 IMQRKDSITNHPML
-1322 YYEHQV
+1322 YYYRQQIEL
-1328 EVADAEHNLSTTAFF
+1328 ADAERNLSTKAFF
-1343 PKLNAQYGRQKV
+1343 PKLNAQYGRQKI
-1355 AGQDGFFNFQIG
+1355 AGQDGFFNFQVG
-1367 ISIPVFFGPE
+1367 ISIPLFFGPE
-1377 LGKTQSAKIQAKI
+1377 LGRAQSAKIQTHI
-1390 AEQNFREKQ
+1390 AEQNFKEKQ
-1399 LQINSK
+1399 LQVNSK
-1405 YQDIRQ
+1405 YQDLQ
-1411 EYLKW
+1411 QGYLKW
-1416 LESWQYYV
+1416 LESWQYYE

-1462 ESRSWEALNYFLK
+1462 QSKSWDALNNYLE
-1475 SKYELEFYLNS
+1475 SKYELEFFLNS
-1486 TNQ
+1486 AKQ

>member
-11 RNKLIIGLLV
+11 RNKLIVGLMVL
-21 FALVGVGL
+21 ALVGIGL

-41 DITNNQVQV
+41 DITNNQIQV

-65 VTYPVELAMANLPG
+65 ITYPVELSMANLPG
-79 VTEIRSVSRFGLSV
+79 VTEIRSISRFGLSV
-93 VTIVFKDDMGAYLP
+93 VTIVFKDDMGTYLP
-107 RQLVSEKLNEVKSEI
+107 RQLVSEQLNEVKSEI
-122 PKQFGTPGMGPIT
+122 PEQFGSPGMGPIT

-143 YTLVP
+143 YTL
-148 QKGYEDKF
+148 KAEEGYEDKY

-184 FGGKIKQ
+184 FGGKVKQ

-200 LNAMDVTMTNIFNA
+200 LNAMDVTMTEVFDA
-214 LEENNV
+214 LQQNNV

-240 LVRSIDDIKQIVI
+240 LARSLEDIRQIVI
-253 KNENGLPVLV
+253 KNQNGLPILV

-271 FGNQVRY
+271 FGSQVRY

-287 AVGGMILML
+287 AVGGVILML

-305 SNVKK
+305 NTVKD
-310 RIKEVQK
+310 RIIEVQK

-348 GALIVIFVLVLLLGS
+348 GALIVIFVLVFLLGS

-386 ASGVWANLMSLGA
+386 AFGVWANLMSLGA

-414 GTVHEIEKRIKAGKN
+414 GTVHEIEKRIKAGK
-429 QFNRAEMDEVV
+429 QKFDQQQMDEVV

-493 CLTYVPMVTALTMK
+493 CLTYVPMITSLTMK
-507 PAGKKKNWF
+507 PATKKKNWF
-516 HKAEDKISA
+516 HKAEDKISG

-531 KRINNGYRP
+531 TRINNGYRP
-540 VIIKSLNHRIAVVVI
+540 VILKSLNHRIIVLVTAV
-555 AVILLIGAGFTFSK
+555 LLLVGAGYSFSR

-600 TSKRIENIVLE
+600 TSKKIENIILD
-611 NFPEVKTMV
+611 NFPEVETMI
-620 ARIGVADIPTD
+620 AKIGVADIPTD
-631 PMPMDIADTYII
+631 PMPMDINDSYII

-648 DNWVSAD
+648 DNWVSAES
-655 TKDEL
+655 KEEL
-660 VAKIKEKLAVIPG
+660 IEKIKEKLSVVTG
-673 VNLVFSQP
+673 VNFVFSQP

-707 VLSEKAAKMAG
+707 ILTEKASKMAN

-730 VEATAGLPQMTVRF
+730 LEATSGLPQMTVRF
-744 NRRKVAQY
+744 NRKKVAQY
-752 GLKISKL
+752 GLNIQKL
-759 NQYISTAFAGAS
+759 NQYVSTAFAGS
-771 AGVIFEGEKR
+771 TAGVIFEGEKR

-788 DKEHRQNINNLKN
+788 DKQHRQSIDNLKN
-801 LLIDLPSGNQIPLK
+801 LLVDLPGGNQIPIK
-815 EVANIS
+815 EVADIS

-833 TSRRIYVGVN
+833 TSRRISVGVN

-852 VRDIQAKLDEQLDL
+852 VNDIQAKLDEQLDL
-866 PPGYHIT
+866 PPGYHIS

-879 NLQRAKDRLAVVVPV
+879 NLQRAKDRLIIVVPI

-905 ALGSLSQSV
+905 ALGSFSQSI

-928 FALAVRG
+928 FALAIRG

-966 LKEEGVMDLKERI
+966 LKEEGVMDVRERI
-979 LIGTQ
+979 LTGTQ
-984 ERIRPILLTA
+984 ERLRPILLTA
-994 LAAIMGFTPM
+994 LAAIMGFFPM
-1004 ALSHGAGAS
+1004 ALSQGAGAS

-1023 GGLISATL
+1023 GGLITATL
-1031 LTLIVVPVFY
+1031 LTLIVVPILY
-1041 SFVEKRKESKKSRH
+1041 AFVEKMKNGHNGKSSKV
-1055 QKKAFSATSVPVIIV
+1055 AINPTLIVV
-1070 LLSLGSFAI
+1070 LLSLGLTAI
-1079 PKTAEAQSGVTK
+1079 PGSANAQ
-1091 TAVTQ
+1091 TQ
-1096 KNQMQENDLQPI
+1096 DSLKVEQGFTPI
-1108 SLQEAADKAKEN
+1108 SLQDAVERAKMN
-1120 YPKLKAARLEID
+1120 YPKLKAAQLEIE
-1132 NQEVL
+1132 NQQAL
-1137 KKTAWDLGTTSF
+1137 KKTAWDLGTTKVF
-1149 YTGGEELPNSGTGDE
+1149 TGGEELPDNGTSDE

-1178 LFSIG
+1178 VFSIG

-1189 DKKIA
+1189 NEKIA
-1194 LSKAAF
+1194 LSETAL
-1200 DLSLLQVEREV
+1200 DLTYLQVEREISI
-1211 KKAWGNA
+1211 AWGNT
-1218 YTAKRKFELYV
+1218 YTSKRKYKLYV
-1229 ELDSVFSDFERAA
+1229 ELDSIFSDFERAA

-1254 EYLAAG
+1254 EYLAAT
-1260 NQARQVNLQKR
+1260 NQARQVSLQKM
-1271 QAYRDYLGA
+1271 QVYRDYLSY
-1280 LQSLNLWLAGSQFYT
+1280 LQKLNLWLVSETPYT
-1295 VADTDVEAIDDP
+1295 VADASVNEIDAP
-1307 VMQSKDSIRGHPMLQ
+1307 IMRRKDSITTHPMLQ
-1322 YYEHQV
+1322 YYERQID
-1328 EVADAEHNLSTTAFF
+1328 VADAERNLSNKAFF
-1343 PKLNAQYGRQKV
+1343 PKFNAQYGRQKI
-1355 AGQDGFFNFQIG
+1355 AGQDGFFNFQVG
-1367 ISIPVFFGPE
+1367 ISIPLFFGRE
-1377 LGKTQSAKIQAKI
+1377 LGQAQSAKIQTQI

-1399 LQINSK
+1399 LQVNSK
-1405 YQDIRQ
+1405 YQDLQ
-1411 EYLKW
+1411 QGYLKW
-1416 LESWQYYV
+1416 LESWQYYE

-1462 ESRSWEALNYFLK
+1462 QSKSWDALNNYLE
-1475 SKYELEFYLNS
+1475 SKYELEFFLNS
-1486 TNQ
+1486 AKQ

>member
-11 RNKLIIGLLV
+11 RNKLVVGLMVL
-21 FALVGVGL
+21 ALVGIGM
-29 YSMST
+29 YSMFT

-50 ITQSPNLATEDIEQF
+50 IAQSPNLATEDIEQF

-93 VTIVFKDDMGAYLP
+93 VTIVFKDDMGTYLP
-107 RQLVSEKLNEVKSEI
+107 RQLVSEKLNEVRSEI
-122 PKQFGTPGMGPIT
+122 PEQFGKPGMGPIT

-143 YTLVP
+143 YTLKAE
-148 QKGYEDKF
+148 KGYEDKY

-200 LNAMDVTMTNIFNA
+200 LNAMHVTMTNVFDA
-214 LEENNV
+214 LSENNV

-240 LVRSIDDIKQIVI
+240 LARSLDDIRQIVI
-253 KNENGLPVLV
+253 KNNNGLPILV
-263 KDVAEKVH
+263 SDVAEKVH

-305 SNVKK
+305 TNVKK
-310 RIKEVQK
+310 RINDVQK
-317 SLPEGLKI
+317 SLPQGLKI

-337 TTATIEKNLVE
+337 TTATIEKNLIE
-348 GALIVIFVLVLLLGS
+348 GALIVIFVLVVLLGS

-386 ASGVWANLMSLGA
+386 IFGVWANLMSLGA

-414 GTVHEIEKRIKAGKN
+414 GTVHEIEKRIKAGTFKLDKRDQ
-429 QFNRAEMDEVV
+429 QFGQAQMDEVV

-493 CLTYVPMVTALTMK
+493 CLTYVPMITALAMK
-507 PAGKKKNWF
+507 PVMGKKHWG
-516 HKAEDKISA
+516 HKVEDKISG
-525 FSNGMM
+525 FSNALMT
-531 KRINNGYRP
+531 RINKRYRP
-540 VIIKSLNHRIAVVVI
+540 VLLKSLNHVRIVLVI
-555 AVILLIGAGFTFSK
+555 AILLLLAAGYSFSR

-588 LRPGSS
+588 LLPGSS
-594 LSESIE
+594 LSQSIE
-600 TSKRIENIVLE
+600 TSKKIENIILN
-611 NFPEVKTMV
+611 NFPEVETMV
-620 ARIGVADIPTD
+620 SRIGVADIPTD

-648 DNWVSAD
+648 DNWVSA
-655 TKDEL
+655 TSKEEL
-660 VAKIKEKLAVIPG
+660 VTKIKEKLEVISG
-673 VNLVFSQP
+673 VNFVFSQP

-707 VLSEKAAKMAG
+707 VLSEKAAKMAK

-730 VEATAGLPQMTVRF
+730 LEATAGLPQMTVRF
-744 NRRKVAQY
+744 NRKKIAQY
-752 GLKISKL
+752 GLNIAKL
-759 NQYISTAFAGAS
+759 NQYVNIAFAGGT

-781 FDMVVRL
+781 FEMVVRL
-788 DKEHRQNINNLKN
+788 DKEHRQSIDNLKN
-801 LLIDLPSGNQIPLK
+801 LLIDLPNGNQIPIK
-815 EVANIS
+815 EVAEIS

-833 TSRRIYVGVN
+833 TSRRISIGVN
-843 VRGRDVESM
+843 ARGRDVESL
-852 VRDIQAKLDEQLDL
+852 VTDIQEKLETQLDL
-866 PPGYHIT
+866 PPGYRIS

-879 NLQRAKDRLAVVVPV
+879 NLQRAKQRLTVVVPI

-928 FALAVRG
+928 FALGIRG

-954 LNGLVLISRLNS
+954 LNGLVLISRFNS
-966 LKEEGVMDLKERI
+966 LKEEGVTTVRERI
-979 LIGTQ
+979 LLGTQ
-984 ERIRPILLTA
+984 ERLRPILLTA
-994 LAAIMGFTPM
+994 LAAIMGFFPM

-1031 LTLIVVPVFY
+1031 LTLIVVPV
-1041 SFVEKRKESKKSRH
+1041 
-1055 QKKAFSATSVPVIIV
+1055 
-1070 LLSLGSFAI
+1070 
-1079 PKTAEAQSGVTK
+1079 
-1091 TAVTQ
+1091 
-1096 KNQMQENDLQPI
+1096 
-1108 SLQEAADKAKEN
+1108 
-1120 YPKLKAARLEID
+1120 
-1132 NQEVL
+1132 
-1137 KKTAWDLGTTSF
+1137 
-1149 YTGGEELPNSGTGDE
+1149 
-1164 GIYTTIGVQQQNID
+1164 
-1178 LFSIG
+1178 
-1183 AKNKVQ
+1183 
-1189 DKKIA
+1189 
-1194 LSKAAF
+1194 
-1200 DLSLLQVEREV
+1200 
-1211 KKAWGNA
+1211 
-1218 YTAKRKFELYV
+1218 
-1229 ELDSVFSDFERAA
+1229 
-1242 RIRYETEASSKL
+1242 
-1254 EYLAAG
+1254 
-1260 NQARQVNLQKR
+1260 
-1271 QAYRDYLGA
+1271 
-1280 LQSLNLWLAGSQFYT
+1280 
-1295 VADTDVEAIDDP
+1295 
-1307 VMQSKDSIRGHPMLQ
+1307 
-1322 YYEHQV
+1322 
-1328 EVADAEHNLSTTAFF
+1328 
-1343 PKLNAQYGRQKV
+1343 
-1355 AGQDGFFNFQIG
+1355 
-1367 ISIPVFFGPE
+1367 
-1377 LGKTQSAKIQAKI
+1377 
-1390 AEQNFREKQ
+1390 
-1399 LQINSK
+1399 
-1405 YQDIRQ
+1405 
-1411 EYLKW
+1411 
-1416 LESWQYYV
+1416 
-1424 QEALPLAKEQRD
+1424 
-1436 GAVFAYKEGGIDYT
+1436 
-1450 TFLQTVRDAIGI
+1450 
-1462 ESRSWEALNYFLK
+1462 
-1475 SKYELEFYLNS
+1475 
-1486 TNQ
+1486 